1 MTSPTTRAVRPRLG
15 TAFECNDVA
24 GPLVRPPRDI
34 RLRDG
39 RKLRLRPL
47 CSGDRELLSAFL
59 ARCSPEA
66 IRYRFLSSMKSVPES
81 LLDYLANSDGCRH
94 VSLILTQREADE
106 EMIVAEG
113 RYVVFNERPVI
124 ADIAFLVAD
133 EFRRRGIA
141 TLLIDE
147 LIPIACRNGVTH
159 FSADVLADNNAMIS
173 LLRRT
178 GLALSG
184 KISSGVIHF
193 EMPIMCGE
201 ALMAKVAA

>member
-1 MTSPTTRAVRPRLG
+1 MRSPITRAVRARLG
-15 TAFECNDVA
+15 PAHGSNDVA
-24 GPLVRPPRDI
+24 GPLRLFPRDI

-39 RKLRLRPL
+39 RQLRLRL
-47 CSGDRELLSAFL
+47 LGSGDRELLRAFF
-59 ARCSPEA
+59 ARCSAEA
-66 IRYRFLSSMKSVPES
+66 IRYRFLSPMNSIPHTLV
-81 LLDYLANSDGCRH
+81 DYLADSDGSRH
-94 VSLILTQREADE
+94 VALILTQREAGE

-159 FSADVLADNNAMIS
+159 LSADVLADNNAMIS

-193 EMPIMCGE
+193 EMPITPGE